1 MEELFEKIAAGAEEY
16 QNEFRPMLE
25 AKAQV
30 LGIRHKAYGVEIA
43 AGADEY
49 SKEFWPMLE
58 AKSQVYYCFTTAL
71 LLLH

>member
-49 SKEFWPMLE
+49 SKEF
-58 AKSQVYYCFTTAL
+58 
-71 LLLH
+71 